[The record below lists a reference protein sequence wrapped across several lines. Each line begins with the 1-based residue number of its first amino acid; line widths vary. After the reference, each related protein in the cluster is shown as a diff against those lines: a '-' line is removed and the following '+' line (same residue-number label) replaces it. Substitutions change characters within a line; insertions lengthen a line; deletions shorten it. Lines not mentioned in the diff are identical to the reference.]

1 MGDILRFVE
10 ISCLLS
16 TQMQD
21 LFSLLERNKN
31 TNMNKSSV
39 LEFVF
44 TGLTD
49 KNELNIP
56 LFVIFLHV
64 YITTVLGNVGII
76 IIVMVDKRLHK
87 PMYLFL
93 SNLSFVDLTYSSAIT
108 PKMLKDLLSE
118 TKAISF
124 AGCAVQMYVF
134 VSFATIE
141 CVSLGIMAYDRYVAI
156 CSPLLYGVLMSGT
169 LCFCMVVAA
178 YVIGFMTALVHTISL
193 FLLNFCRSNIID
205 HFFCDLS
212 PILDLSCSDV
222 SFIQMET
229 KLLTV
234 PAVVCPFLVVVIS
247 YVYIAKA
254 ILKMSSLLGRQ
265 KAFFTCSSHLTAV
278 CLYYGTVMVAY
289 IFPASLHSLTMNK
302 ILTMIYAVVTPSL
315 NPIIYSLRNKDIWKA
330 IKNIANQP
338 KWH

>member
-1 MGDILRFVE
+1 
-10 ISCLLS
+10 
-16 TQMQD
+16 
-21 LFSLLERNKN
+21 
-31 TNMNKSSV
+31 MNKSSV

-76 IIVMVDKRLHK
+76 IIVMVDKHLHK

-108 PKMLKDLLSE
+108 PKLLKDLLSE

-141 CVSLGIMAYDRYVAI
+141 CISLGIMAYDRYVAI

-169 LCFCMVVAA
+169 LCFWMVVAA

-205 HFFCDLS
+205 HFFCDL
-212 PILDLSCSDV
+212 PPLYKLSCSDTSMNLAVLIILGGLV
-222 SFIQMET
+222 SISCFILILFSYTNIILAILRIRSAQGRYKAFNTCTSHMT
-229 KLLTV
+229 
-234 PAVVCPFLVVVIS
+234 AVSVFYGTIFFMYLRPSTS
-247 YVYIAKA
+247 YVLQQDRVASVFYSIIIA
-254 ILKMSSLLGRQ
+254 L
-265 KAFFTCSSHLTAV
+265 
-278 CLYYGTVMVAY
+278 
-289 IFPASLHSLTMNK
+289 
-302 ILTMIYAVVTPSL
+302 L
-315 NPIIYSLRNKDIWKA
+315 NPFIYSLQNAEVKDAVKSFL
-330 IKNIANQP
+330 KYF
-338 KWH
+338 

>member
-1 MGDILRFVE
+1 M
-10 ISCLLS
+10 
-16 TQMQD
+16 
-21 LFSLLERNKN
+21 N
-31 TNMNKSSV
+31 TSSV

-108 PKMLKDLLSE
+108 PKMLQDLLSE

-134 VSFATIE
+134 VSFATTE
-141 CVSLGIMAYDRYVAI
+141 CISLGIMAYDRYVAI
-156 CSPLLYGVLMSGT
+156 CSPLLYGVLMSST
-169 LCFCMVVAA
+169 LCFWMVVAA

-193 FLLNFCRSNIID
+193 FF
-205 HFFCDLS
+205 
-212 PILDLSCSDV
+212 
-222 SFIQMET
+222 
-229 KLLTV
+229 
-234 PAVVCPFLVVVIS
+234 
-247 YVYIAKA
+247 
-254 ILKMSSLLGRQ
+254 
-265 KAFFTCSSHLTAV
+265 
-278 CLYYGTVMVAY
+278 YG
-289 IFPASLHSLTMNK
+289 N
-302 ILTMIYAVVTPSL
+302 
-315 NPIIYSLRNKDIWKA
+315 D
-330 IKNIANQP
+330 
-338 KWH
+338 